1 LVFPYALDL
10 SPAFAK
16 VFTPFVLFV
25 QLIQTLIE
33 FSIAI
38 YVGLY
43 LAFRLG
49 FGCQCWRVGFPGKKD

>member
-1 LVFPYALDL
+1 MSKGINGKLFLILLFASIIAYLLVFPYALAL
-10 SPAFAK
+10 SPSFAK

-38 YVGLY
+38 
-43 LAFRLG
+43 
-49 FGCQCWRVGFPGKKD
+49 